1 MSNFVHNRKFGASKS
16 PTFHILNVMCKTYM
30 KIENHK
36 IFCLFIFTL
45 FCNLTIAQN
54 DIYFLI
60 NKNDSLIKTQI
71 SNKSK
76 TYAGYSI
83 FYDKKVRTKKNNTP
97 NLKQS
102 KSDGVIT
109 VWEEDPKYDYYVYEN
124 PSVPFS
130 FIKKYDKIIDKNE
143 LKDLKIITDRKEF
156 LKIGEKRGFDGLG
169 NNYYFLEK
177 LEKDKYLIR
186 KVYTVIFV

>member
-1 MSNFVHNRKFGASKS
+1 
-16 PTFHILNVMCKTYM
+16 
-30 KIENHK
+30 
-36 IFCLFIFTL
+36 
-45 FCNLTIAQN
+45 LTIAQN

-71 SNKSK
+71 SNKPK
-76 TYAGYSI
+76 AYAGYSI
-83 FYDKKVRTKKNNTP
+83 FYDKKVRIKKNNTP

-130 FIKKYDKIIDKNE
+130 FIKEYDKIIDKNQ
-143 LKDLKIITDRKEF
+143 LKDLKVITDRKEF

-186 KVYTVIFV
+186 KVYTVIFE